1 MVITKKITIIFI
13 FVLLAYPLI
22 FSQAQSLSSN
32 TNRDIVNEDNLTEL
46 QKQARDYRREG
57 LKQQSLGNLEGAV
70 SLYQKAI
77 QLDPSYALAYND
89 LGIIYEAQADPV
101 RAEEHYLKAL
111 KFDPNLLSAYSNL
124 ALFYEN
130 KRDLNKAFFYWKKR
144 ASLGSPDDLWT
155 QRASKRMSDIIQV
168 TPNLKQ
174 NFIESETI
182 ALTEEIAEK
191 KRIEK
196 AEQLKQSK
204 RHHRH
209 SDSELAD
216 LDE

>member
-1 MVITKKITIIFI
+1 MVITKKIIIVFM
-13 FVLLAYPLI
+13 FVLWTHPLI
-22 FSQAQSLSSN
+22 FSQTRSSSSN
-32 TNRDIVNEDNLTEL
+32 TQGDIVNEDNLTQL

-77 QLDPSYALAYND
+77 QLDPSYAVAYND
-89 LGIIYEAQADPV
+89 LGIIYETLSDPL

-111 KFDPNLLSAYSNL
+111 KFDSNLLSAYSNL

-130 KRDLNKAFFYWKKR
+130 KRDLDRAFFYWEKR

-155 QRASKRMSDIIQV
+155 KRASKRMSDIIQV
-168 TPNLKQ
+168 TPYLKQ

-182 ALTEEIAEK
+182 ALTGEVAEK

-196 AEQLKQSK
+196 AGQLKQSK
-204 RHHRH
+204 KHRH

-216 LDE
+216 LGE

>member
-1 MVITKKITIIFI
+1 MVIIKKITIVFI
-13 FVLLAYPLI
+13 IVLLAHPLI
-22 FSQAQSLSSN
+22 FSQAKSLSSN
-32 TNRDIVNEDNLTEL
+32 TNRDTVNEDNLTEL

-70 SLYQKAI
+70 GLYQKAI
-77 QLDPSYALAYND
+77 QLDPSYAVAYND
-89 LGIIYEAQADPV
+89 LGIIYETLADPP

-111 KFDPNLLSAYSNL
+111 KFDSNLLSAYSNL
-124 ALFYEN
+124 ALLYEN
-130 KRDLNKAFFYWKKR
+130 KRDLDKAFFYWEKR
-144 ASLGSPDDLWT
+144 VSLGSPDDLWT

-168 TPNLKQ
+168 TPYLKKD
-174 NFIESETI
+174 FIEGETI
-182 ALTEEIAEK
+182 ALTREITEK

-196 AEQLKQSK
+196 VEQLKQFK